1 MSITSCSSS
10 LFFNTPYS
18 SLTQDSDPPGDVVG
32 EQEVERE
39 QDKEKET
46 ETPKD
51 AVDLTRSPSER
62 TIVRTRYASPL
73 PSYLSLPLFL
83 SSFSSYP
90 SLLILIYRSSLI
102 RNDSRRVL
110 PEGKGGSPSMS
121 VAKKALDDAEQ
132 SERAVEL
139 IFEELMVFHLLSI
152 TSFLC
157 LTSLLH
163 PPFLY
168 LSPAH
173 HSSCLF

>member
-1 MSITSCSSS
+1 MFFIVILQSTLLLSDSRQRSTRGCGRRARNRKRTRQRDPKGCCRPYQVSIRAHHC
-10 LFFNTPYS
+10 
-18 SLTQDSDPPGDVVG
+18 
-32 EQEVERE
+32 
-39 QDKEKET
+39 QDK
-46 ETPKD
+46 
-51 AVDLTRSPSER
+51 VC
-62 TIVRTRYASPL
+62 IASPL
-73 PSYLSLPLFL
+73 LPPLFL

-90 SLLILIYRSSLI
+90 SLLILIQRSSLI

-152 TSFLC
+152 TSFIC
-157 LTSLLH
+157 LSSLLH

>member
-1 MSITSCSSS
+1 MFFIFILQYTLLLSDSRQRSTRGCGRRARNRKRTRQRDSKGCCRPYQVSIRAHHC
-10 LFFNTPYS
+10 
-18 SLTQDSDPPGDVVG
+18 
-32 EQEVERE
+32 
-39 QDKEKET
+39 QDK
-46 ETPKD
+46 
-51 AVDLTRSPSER
+51 VC
-62 TIVRTRYASPL
+62 IAS
-73 PSYLSLPLFL
+73 PSYLLSSSLPLFL

-90 SLLILIYRSSLI
+90 SLLILIHRSSLI

-157 LTSLLH
+157 LSSLLH